1 MFYLTYKFSLISHI
15 LLIVSPTHPSIP
27 DLIPLILR
35 LLKSIH
41 NMYTPSQIPRG
52 MKTKRDV
59 DKMVVFQSTF
69 YSCSI
74 NKSHLLSTYYL
85 F

>member
-15 LLIVSPTHPSIP
+15 VLIISPTHPSAP
-27 DLIPLILR
+27 DFILLILR

-41 NMYTPSQIPRG
+41 NMYIPSQIPIS

-59 DKMVVFQSTF
+59 DTMVVFQSTF
-69 YSCSI
+69 YCCSI